1 MMSEKKKLHPISAVA
16 SFLKQLKELIIPFV
30 FLIFLNRGESSS
42 GNFFIDNLPFFAI
55 IVTLIFVLAFGIIK
69 WVRFSYWIENGELRI
84 EYGLWIKKKRYI
96 PFDRIQSLNSTESII
111 HRPFGL
117 VKIKVET
124 AGASDKSQAEAEL
137 TAISLEDAKELQD
150 IIYNAKKQRNSG
162 IECSPST
169 TEHEHEQKE
178 EVIYQ
183 MSFKDLVLMAIT
195 SGGIG
200 VVIGGAMFFLS
211 QFNEIIPYELVFKEL
226 EEFVRS
232 GVLIVSVVV
241 LLGLLLAYGLAILG
255 TLLVNAN
262 FTVRKIDT
270 DIIITRGLLEKKQ
283 TTIPLNRIQGIR
295 ILENLIRQPLGYA
308 TVQIESAGGSV
319 LDKDSTDIKLLPMVK
334 KKEIQKILATILPQY
349 KLDLDYETVPKRALK
364 RYLFRHCLVVLPVV
378 VALPIIFWPVGLYS
392 LFLLVPACLLGYWK
406 YFSAG
411 WNINDHQLAVRYRN
425 IVQHTVYMKKNR
437 IQSLEVTESWFQNK
451 KDLATLRVTIK
462 SGIGGAVGRVV
473 DLESEAVDDVYHWYQ
488 PDHHPT
494 GTKIHFQS
502 RDDGSIID
510 EF

>member
-1 MMSEKKKLHPISAVA
+1 MSEKKKLHPISAVA
-16 SFLKQLKELIIPFV
+16 SFLKQLKELIIPFI

-55 IVTLIFVLAFGIIK
+55 VVTLVFVLAFGIIK
-69 WVRFSYWIENGELRI
+69 WLRFTYWIENDELRI
-84 EYGLWIKKKRYI
+84 EYGLWVKKKRYI

-137 TAISLEDAKELQD
+137 TAISLEDAKELQE
-150 IIYNAKKQRNSG
+150 IIYNAKKQRNSEKVG
-162 IECSPST
+162 NSSKL
-169 TEHEHEQKE
+169 EHEDKQQE

-183 MSFKDLVLMAIT
+183 MSFKDLILMAVT

-200 VVIGGAMFFLS
+200 VVIGGAMLFLS

-241 LLGLLLAYGLAILG
+241 LLGLLLAYGLAIFG
-255 TLLVNAN
+255 TILVNAN
-262 FTVRKIDT
+262 FTVKKIDT

-334 KKEIQKILATILPQY
+334 KKEIENILSTILPQY
-349 KLDLDYETVPKRALK
+349 NLDLDYETVPKRALK

-378 VALPIIFWPVGLYS
+378 IALPIIFWPIGLYS
-392 LFLLVPACLLGYWK
+392 LLLLVPALLIGYGK
-406 YFSAG
+406 YLAAG

-425 IVQHTVYMKKNR
+425 IVKHTVYMKKNR
-437 IQSLEVTESWFQNK
+437 IQSLEVTESWFQTK

-462 SGIGGAVGRVV
+462 SGVGGAVGKVV
-473 DLESEAVDDVYHWYQ
+473 DLETEAINEVYHWYQ
-488 PDHHPT
+488 PDHHST
-494 GTKIHFQS
+494 GTRIHFHKG
-502 RDDGSIID
+502 DDGPIMD